1 MITDNHHP
9 TLRFLKKLCSSF
21 SLTVWCYGPS
31 LYCPKTTRNVD
42 SSDHSTIFLVASVHL
57 EGARARGSWLR
68 LLMFWM
74 YGFLLCM
81 LDLTCIYSDNVCLR
95 LSCSDILNENSCWF
109 SCMGTLCCFF
119 FTFWPLTRF
128 LWLLWISG
136 GEIEYVPMLHP
147 CLFVTEP
154 FKNQLFKLWQS
165 TCPSG
170 VSFACEGLQG
180 QAGSHKLCPK

>member
-31 LYCPKTTRNVD
+31 LYCPKTTPNVD

-95 LSCSDILNENSCWF
+95 LSCSDILNAVMLVFMHGHSV
-109 SCMGTLCCFF
+109 LFF
-119 FTFWPLTRF
+119 F
-128 LWLLWISG
+128 LLFGLLQDFSG
-136 GEIEYVPMLHP
+136 CSESLVVKLNMFP
-147 CLFVTEP
+147 CSILVC
-154 FKNQLFKLWQS
+154 L
-165 TCPSG
+165 
-170 VSFACEGLQG
+170 
-180 QAGSHKLCPK
+180 

>member
-95 LSCSDILNENSCWF
+95 LSCSDILNAVMLVFMHGHSVLFFSYFLASYKISLAALNLWWWNWICSHAPSLFVCDWAFQKSTFQIMTIYLPFWSQFCMWRTPRSSWF
-109 SCMGTLCCFF
+109 S
-119 FTFWPLTRF
+119 
-128 LWLLWISG
+128 
-136 GEIEYVPMLHP
+136 
-147 CLFVTEP
+147 
-154 FKNQLFKLWQS
+154 
-165 TCPSG
+165 
-170 VSFACEGLQG
+170 
-180 QAGSHKLCPK
+180 